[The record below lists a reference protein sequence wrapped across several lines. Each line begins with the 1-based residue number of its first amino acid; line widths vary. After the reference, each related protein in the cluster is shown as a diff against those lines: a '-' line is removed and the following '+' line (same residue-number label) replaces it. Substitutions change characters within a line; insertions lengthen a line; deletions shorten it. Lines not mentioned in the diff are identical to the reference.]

1 MIGIIDTNDRI
12 HQALEI
18 APVKYVAERY
28 SVLLEKG
35 DEYALIIVELPLDW
49 NPVIIS
55 TLTED
60 EKNSIQTLDS
70 TWI

>member
-1 MIGIIDTNDRI
+1 MIGIIDTNENLLQDINDRI

-18 APVKYVAERY
+18 A
-28 SVLLEKG
+28 
-35 DEYALIIVELPLDW
+35 
-49 NPVIIS
+49 PVIIS